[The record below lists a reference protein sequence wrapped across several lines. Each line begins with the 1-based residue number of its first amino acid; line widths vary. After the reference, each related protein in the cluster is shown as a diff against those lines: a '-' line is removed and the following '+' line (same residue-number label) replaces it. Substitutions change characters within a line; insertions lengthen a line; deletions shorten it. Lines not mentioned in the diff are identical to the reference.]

1 MDVER
6 DMIRQYA
13 GEAGRRYHD
22 AVHGIAE
29 QAYPWLARIRGDK
42 FRALINPADVVL
54 EYGVGMGWNLAQIPC
69 ERRLGYDIA
78 DHLEP
83 ILERSGIEFV
93 RDLELIP
100 DASVD
105 VILCH
110 HVLEHTA
117 NPPEVLTEIRRLLK
131 KGGRLVLVVPHE
143 TGKKYH
149 RYDPAEPNHHLYSW
163 NVQTLGNLV
172 ERYGFQVVQAS
183 MKRYGYDRFAAVW
196 AERLCLGETGFRLLR
211 SLLQRLRPLSEV
223 VVVAH
228 GR

>member
-22 AVHGIAE
+22 AVHGIPAK
-29 QAYPWLARIRGDK
+29 AYPWLARIRGAK
-42 FRALINPADVVL
+42 FRAFISASDVVL
-54 EYGVGMGWNLAQIPC
+54 EYGVGMGWNLTQIRC
-69 ERRLGYDIA
+69 KRRIGYDIA

-83 ILERSGIEFV
+83 ILESSGIEFV
-93 RDLELIP
+93 RDLDRVP

-105 VILCH
+105 VVLCH

-117 NPPEVLTEIRRLLK
+117 NPPEVLAEIRRMLK
-131 KGGRLVLVVPHE
+131 SGGRLILVVPHE
-143 TGKKYH
+143 IGKKYR
-149 RYDPAEPNHHLYSW
+149 RYDPSEPNHHLYSW

-172 ERYGFQVVQAS
+172 GRCGFQVVQAS

-196 AERLCLGETGFRLLR
+196 AERLRMGETGFRLLR
-211 SLLQRLRPLSEV
+211 SLLQRIRPLFEV
-223 VVVAH
+223 FLVV
-228 GR
+228 RNR